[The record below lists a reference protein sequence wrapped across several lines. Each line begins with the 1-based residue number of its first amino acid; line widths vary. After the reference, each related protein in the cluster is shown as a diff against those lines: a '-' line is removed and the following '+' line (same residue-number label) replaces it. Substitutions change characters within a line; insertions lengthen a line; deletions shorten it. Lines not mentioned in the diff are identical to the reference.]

1 MRHLRTFNES
11 IEIRGDSLK
20 TNQIDDWEYIQDIF
34 FELTKTYWNII
45 KSNVSTQERYQ
56 LNLSQRN
63 IEAFSLSRPGKTISG
78 SFEPFKLKDIEYE
91 LLTLL
96 NYLGERFICI
106 KINHQ
111 FEGRVSQWVKVTAGD
126 LQKGLDALDG
136 MFRNIYYLYF
146 YYKSDID

>member
-1 MRHLRTFNES
+1 MRHLKTFNES
-11 IEIRGDSLK
+11 IEIRGNSLK
-20 TNQIDDWEYIQDIF
+20 RDEIEDWEYIQDIF

-45 KSNVSTQERYQ
+45 KSNVSAQERYN

-63 IEAFSLSRPGKTISG
+63 IETFSLSRPGKTISG

-91 LLTLL
+91 LLTFL

-106 KINHQ
+106 QINHQ
-111 FEGRVSQWVKVTAGD
+111 FEGRVTQTVKVTAED
-126 LQKGLDALDG
+126 LQKGLDYLDG

>member
-1 MRHLRTFNES
+1 MRYLKTFNES

-63 IEAFSLSRPGKTISG
+63 IETFSLSRPGKTISG

-91 LLTLL
+91 VLALL

-106 KINHQ
+106 QINHQ
-111 FEGRVSQWVKVTAGD
+111 FEGRVTQSVKVTAED
-126 LQKGLDALDG
+126 LQKGLDSLDR